1 MIRQASSDWSL
12 PSSSLAGSDDLTV
25 CVRRFGVPD
34 PKEPWKGDLTK
45 QIVSA
50 RLSPD
55 RPRDLLVSYSDDALY
70 LFDTDAETFV
80 RLRKPRHP
88 REDEMWR
95 GGEQSEGDEIDSP
108 GGGRSDEEDEDDESQ
123 EMEEAEAETE
133 NGANARAEHEEKG
146 DPPTGRETSVGD
158 DDEEMS
164 EEGEDDDDDD
174 DEEEEED
181 LPFDPFV
188 KPARL
193 APHSEIP
200 MVAPWRRYDGHANSQ
215 VIRHIRSVS
224 KARAILTA
232 YSGLHRR
239 SRTATLSFPIRLSLV
254 ATTAIGLPGTE
265 RPPRS
270 SASSTATRA

>member
-80 RLRKPRHP
+80 RPRKPRHP
-88 REDEMWR
+88 GEDEMWR
-95 GGEQSEGDEIDSP
+95 GGEQSEGDENDSP

-123 EMEEAEAETE
+123 EMEEAETE

-174 DEEEEED
+174 DEEEED

-215 VIRHIRSVS
+215 VIRHIRSVA